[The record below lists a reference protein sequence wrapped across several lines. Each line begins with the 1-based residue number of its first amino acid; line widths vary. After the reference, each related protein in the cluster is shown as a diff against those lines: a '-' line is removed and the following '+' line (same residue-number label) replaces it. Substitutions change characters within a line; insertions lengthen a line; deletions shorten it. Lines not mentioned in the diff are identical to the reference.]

1 MTLGA
6 GAERTAPHRENDSA
20 GTGQATWLVPRGG
33 ASQLR
38 VSAGITPAS
47 LSTVP
52 PELELSGRSTIAPDA
67 GGREPPIDDV
77 APGSISAMSQPPTER
92 TRVRRHP
99 ERADYDLGTVRA
111 VLDEA
116 LLCTASW
123 VDGDGR
129 VRALPTI
136 QARIDDTL
144 YLHGSR
150 AARAWKAVAAGAEV
164 CVVATV
170 VDELV
175 LARTSPAHSMNY
187 RSAVVFGTPSEVTDR
202 DELLAAARA
211 ITRHVLPGREN
222 DAAEPDEDDW
232 RQTLILAMPIAEAS
246 AKVRVGPPID
256 DEHDLELD
264 AWAGTLPLRLVAG
277 CAHPAPDLRAG
288 IEVPAYI
295 PSSGEELP
303 RP

>member
-1 MTLGA
+1 M
-6 GAERTAPHRENDSA
+6 SA
-20 GTGQATWLVPRGG
+20 N
-33 ASQLR
+33 
-38 VSAGITPAS
+38 
-47 LSTVP
+47 
-52 PELELSGRSTIAPDA
+52 
-67 GGREPPIDDV
+67 
-77 APGSISAMSQPPTER
+77 GSISAMPQAPTER

-99 ERADYDLGTVRA
+99 ERADYDLETVHA

-116 LLCTASW
+116 LLCTVSW
-123 VDGDGR
+123 VDDDGR

-136 QARIDDTL
+136 QARIGDTL

-187 RSAVVFGTPSEVTDR
+187 RSAVVFGTAREVTAR
-202 DELLAAARA
+202 DELRAVAKA
-211 ITRHVLPGREN
+211 ITRHVLPGRED
-222 DAAEPDEDDW
+222 DAAEPDDDDW

-246 AKVRVGPPID
+246 AKVRTGPPV
-256 DEHDLELD
+256 DEETDLELGT
-264 AWAGTLPLRLVAG
+264 WAGTLPLRLVVGSAR
-277 CAHPAPDLRAG
+277 PAPDLRDG

-295 PSSGEELP
+295 PSSSAELP

>member
-20 GTGQATWLVPRGG
+20 GTGQATWLVPTKGHHSCASAPGSHRTSLKHRATRAQLGQEHDSIGRGRLG
-33 ASQLR
+33 
-38 VSAGITPAS
+38 TP
-47 LSTVP
+47 T
-52 PELELSGRSTIAPDA
+52 GRPRRT
-67 GGREPPIDDV
+67 
-77 APGSISAMSQPPTER
+77 GSISAMSQAPTER

-99 ERADYDLGTVRA
+99 ERADYDLETVRA

-136 QARIDDTL
+136 QARIGDTL

-150 AARAWKAVAAGAEV
+150 AARAWKAVGAGAEV

-187 RSAVVFGTPSEVTDR
+187 RSSVVFGTAREVTDR

-211 ITRHVLPGREN
+211 ITRHVLPGRE
-222 DAAEPDEDDW
+222 DEAAEPDEDDW
-232 RQTLILAMPIAEAS
+232 RQTLILAMQIVEAS

-256 DEHDLELD
+256 DEQDLELG

-277 CAHPAPDLRAG
+277 SAQPAPDLRAG

-295 PSSGEELP
+295 PPSGRELP